1 MPPEERMA
9 VSWLIGIMGVARE
22 ARQKETGDLAN
33 CLPDIKGSVRG

>member
-1 MPPEERMA
+1 MPPEARMV
-9 VSWLIGIMGVARE
+9 VSLLIGITSVARD